1 MAEGEEKRK
10 RGRPT
15 IYNRA
20 MTPAERQRRSRVE
33 QKLRSPRRFVEDA
46 QTAVGSLRWTFAR
59 IENLAMEGGMDE
71 ATRDRLLE
79 YCNDLKQTEKEIG
92 LKLKRVLRPPSVG

>member
-1 MAEGEEKRK
+1 MAEGEQKRK

-15 IYNRA
+15 IYGHA

-46 QTAVGSLRWTFAR
+46 QIAVGSLRWTFAR
-59 IENLAMEGGMDE
+59 LDDLARDGGMDD
-71 ATRDRLLE
+71 ATRDRLLG
-79 YCNDLKQTEKEIG
+79 YCNDLRQTEKKIVRA
-92 LKLKRVLRPPSVG
+92 LKRVLRPPNVG

>member
-1 MAEGEEKRK
+1 MAEGEQKRK

-15 IYNRA
+15 IYGHA

-46 QTAVGSLRWTFAR
+46 LGAVGSLRWTFAR
-59 IENLAMEGGMDE
+59 LEDLARDGGMDE
-71 ATRDRLLE
+71 ATRDCLLG
-79 YCNDLKQTEKEIG
+79 YCGDLKRTEKRIV
-92 LKLKRVLRPPSVG
+92 LALKRVLRPPSVG